1 MNYSIDQKIKNN
13 KYCISIRCKIP
24 NLKITKI
31 LNFRIY
37 KSILEEDDVIKD
49 PEIPNSNYIF
59 NISKSMLNSFYVFE
73 FLFDINEISK
83 YKSFIIGFCDEFV
96 QWNEKTFIRVDIDKT
111 LNNSLSIEKNSFLLQ
126 KNNICMLSSW
136 NIKCGISQYSK
147 NICDSLIDKKIDIKV
162 FPHTTNY
169 SEIFSF
175 IRRSKPISFIIQY
188 EPSLILD
195 FKDLKNNIIKLKSEN
210 IKTKIFF
217 TIHSEYHQLLELDG
231 LIDGFIYHKNNTM
244 LFKKTKVFSVPMG
257 VPVFNPELSKKEYK
271 HKYGISQDR
280 LVISTVGFMFA
291 WKNHAN
297 VLSSLIKYMK
307 DNPKILVQYMTS
319 FHSTNNGECIDE
331 FNKINTIVKENNL
344 EDQFIHITDYIPQK
358 ELNERLY
365 LSDVGFLWSGIETTS
380 SSASLKEFV
389 ASRLPVVKTN
399 STHYHDIVSGA
410 VTTEQNID
418 IFSNIIIQLI
428 IDDNRRIKLQQEMEE
443 NYNKL
448 NYSSVI
454 NKLLEVLNA

>member
-1 MNYSIDQKIKNN
+1 MNYSVDQKIKNN
-13 KYCISIRCKIP
+13 KHSISIRCKIP
-24 NLKITKI
+24 NLKITQV
-31 LNFRIY
+31 LNFRIH
-37 KSILEEDDVIKD
+37 KSISNTDNVVQD

-59 NISKSMLNSFYVFE
+59 NISKSMLNSSYIFE

-83 YKSFIIGFCDEFV
+83 YKSFIIGFCDEFI
-96 QWNEKTFIRVDIDKT
+96 QWNEQTFLRVDIDKT
-111 LNNSLSIEKNSFLLQ
+111 LGENSLIHKNSFLQ
-126 KNNICMLSSW
+126 KNSVCILSSW

-147 NICDSLIDKKIDIKV
+147 NIVDSLVDKKFDIKV
-162 FPHTTNY
+162 FPHTTKY

-175 IRRSKPISFIIQY
+175 IRSSRPKSFIVQY

-195 FKDLKNNIIKLKSEN
+195 FKDLKNNIIRLKSEN

-217 TIHSEYHQLLELDG
+217 TIHSEYSQLMELDG

-244 LFKKTKVFSVPMG
+244 PFRRTKVFNVPMG
-257 VPVFNPELSKKEYK
+257 VPVFNPELSRKEYK
-271 HKYGISQDR
+271 NKYGIDEER

-307 DNPKILVQYMTS
+307 DDPKILVQYMTS

-331 FNKINTIVKENNL
+331 FNKINSIVKENSL
-344 EDQFIHITDYIPQK
+344 ENQFLHITDYISQK

-399 STHYHDIVSGA
+399 STHYHDIVSGT
-410 VTTEQNID
+410 VTTEQD
-418 IFSNIIIQLI
+418 IGNFSNIIIQLI
-428 IDDNRRIKLQQEMEE
+428 MDSDRRAKLQQEMEE

-448 NYSSVI
+448 NYSSAI
-454 NKLLEVLNA
+454 NNLIEVLNA

>member
-1 MNYSIDQKIKNN
+1 MNYSVDQKIKNN

-24 NLKITKI
+24 NLKITQI

-37 KSILEEDDVIKD
+37 KSILDTDDIIQD

-59 NISKSMLNSFYVFE
+59 NIKKSMLNSFYAFE
-73 FLFDINEISK
+73 LSLDINEISK

-96 QWNEKTFIRVDIDKT
+96 QWNEQTFIKIDINKT
-111 LNNSLSIEKNSFLLQ
+111 LGSNSLIQKNSFLQ
-126 KNNICMLSSW
+126 KNSMCMLSSW

-147 NICDSLIDKKIDIKV
+147 NIVDSLVDKQIDIKV
-162 FPHTTNY
+162 FPHTTKY

-175 IRRSKPISFIIQY
+175 IRSSRPKSFIVQY

-195 FKDLKNNIIKLKSEN
+195 FKDLKNNIVKLKSEN

-217 TIHSEYHQLLELDG
+217 TIHSEYHQLMELDG

-244 LFKKTKVFSVPMG
+244 LFKKTRVFNVPMG
-257 VPVFNPELSKKEYK
+257 VPVFNPELSRKEYK
-271 HKYGISQDR
+271 NKYGINEER

-297 VLSSLIKYMK
+297 VLSNLIKYMK
-307 DNPKILVQYMTS
+307 EDPKILVQYMTS

-331 FNKINTIVKENNL
+331 FNKINTIVRENGL
-344 EDQFIHITDYIPQK
+344 ENQFIHITDYIPQK

-389 ASRLPVVKTN
+389 ASRLPLVKTN
-399 STHYHDIVSGA
+399 STHYHDIVSGT
-410 VTTEQNID
+410 VTTEQNIE

-428 IDDNRRIKLQQEMEE
+428 MDDNRRIKLQQEMEE
-443 NYNKL
+443 NYNSL
-448 NYSSVI
+448 NYGSVI
-454 NKLLEVLNA
+454 NSFLEVLNA

>member
-24 NLKITKI
+24 NLKITQI

-37 KSILEEDDVIKD
+37 KSILDTDDIIQD

-59 NISKSMLNSFYVFE
+59 NISKTMLNSSYVFE

-83 YKSFIIGFCDEFV
+83 YKSFIIGFCDEFI
-96 QWNEKTFIRVDIDKT
+96 QWNEQTLVRVD
-111 LNNSLSIEKNSFLLQ
+111 LNKSLSSNVTIQKNSFLQ
-126 KNNICMLSSW
+126 KNSICMLSSW

-147 NICDSLIDKKIDIKV
+147 NIFDSLVDKNIDIKV
-162 FPHTTNY
+162 FPHTTKY

-175 IRRSKPISFIIQY
+175 IRISKPKSFIVQY

-195 FKDLKNNIIKLKSEN
+195 FKDLKNNIIKLKSEK

-244 LFKKTKVFSVPMG
+244 PFRRTKVFNVPMG
-257 VPVFNPELSKKEYK
+257 VPVFNPELSRKEYK
-271 HKYGISQDR
+271 NKYGIGEDR
-280 LVISTVGFMFA
+280 LVIATVGFMFA

-297 VLSSLIKYMK
+297 VLSNLIKYMK

-331 FNKINTIVKENNL
+331 FNKISSIVKENNL

-399 STHYHDIVSGA
+399 STHYHDIVSGT
-410 VTTEQNID
+410 VTTEQNIE

-428 IDDNRRIKLQQEMEE
+428 MDRDRRIKLQQEMEE
-443 NYNKL
+443 NYNNL

-454 NKLLEVLNA
+454 KKLLEVINA